1 MTTIKLFCFQFFQP
15 WFVPHRPDEF
25 LCQKAVALIVSKSGE
40 MEVFGEDSKCNRL
53 MGNIPPL
60 SLEGHTVNLLDNYL
74 VIAASGISDNANGWW
89 YHSLENAR
97 GGLLANPWKHTK
109 TLGTDFPR
117 HHVSFVYGKDLVLLG
132 GEKDVQLALQNARE
146 ENGEWNQLG
155 LTNQEDGSSFDEFKK
170 EACVVKVTR
179 DIFYVMGGK
188 SSKKVYSINMKEQ
201 KVQEVGSLRY
211 TRANHACAIIPGSSS
226 NDFRNQRILVTGGT
240 KSRDEIFDV
249 TTRKS
254 KLLSKGKSMKVRR
267 MNHQMVTLGQKI
279 FALGGQ
285 RQADDFSALDVIEV
299 FDEDSDTWSIHSANL
314 LSKSTEGL
322 ALTELPSSAVSC
334 VQECQC
340 GVKSGAR
347 IVGGAEAQVTGT
359 TCWVFPPENFC
370 SRLPPIPGWASCS
383 LPAKPTFLRLNVQQH
398 W

>member
-1 MTTIKLFCFQFFQP
+1 
-15 WFVPHRPDEF
+15 
-25 LCQKAVALIVSKSGE
+25 
-40 MEVFGEDSKCNRL
+40 MEVFAEDARCNRL

-60 SLEGHTVNLLDNYL
+60 SLEGHTMNLLDNYL
-74 VIAASGISDNANGWW
+74 VIAASGISNNANGWW

-97 GGLLANPWKHTK
+97 AGLLANPWKHTK
-109 TLGTDFPR
+109 TIGNDAPK
-117 HHVSFVYGKDLVLLG
+117 HHVSFVYGKDLILLG
-132 GEKDVQLALQNARE
+132 GRKGTQVALQNGRE
-146 ENGEWNQLG
+146 ENGEWNTLR
-155 LTNQEDGSSFDEFKK
+155 LTLDSDGSDFDKFTQD
-170 EACVVKVTR
+170 ACLVKVKR

-240 KSRDEIFDV
+240 KSRDEIFNV
-249 TTRKS
+249 TTGKS
-254 KLLSKGKSMKVRR
+254 SLLSKGRSMKVRR
-267 MNHQMVTLGQKI
+267 MNHQMVNLGQKI

-285 RQADDFSALDVIEV
+285 RQADDFSALDAIEV
-299 FDEDSDTWSIHSANL
+299 FDEDSDTWSIHSASL

-347 IVGGAEAQVTGT
+347 IVGGLEAQVIGT
-359 TCWVFPPENFC
+359 MYWGI
-370 SRLPPIPGWASCS
+370 R
-383 LPAKPTFLRLNVQQH
+383 
-398 W
+398 